1 MNANEGNAFF
11 CLLRRLLF
19 NRLLGSNSPSH
30 VTTVESSDSM
40 VSILYCLLLLV
51 LMGMDLVVRL
61 AVVELKKR
69 VEREMEEELLKR
81 IKE

>member
-11 CLLRRLLF
+11 CLLRRVLF
-19 NRLLGSNSPSH
+19 NCLLGSNSPFH
-30 VTTVESSDSM
+30 VTTLESGYSM
-40 VSILYCLLLLV
+40 VLILYCLLLLV

-69 VEREMEEELLKR
+69 LGRR
-81 IKE
+81 SC